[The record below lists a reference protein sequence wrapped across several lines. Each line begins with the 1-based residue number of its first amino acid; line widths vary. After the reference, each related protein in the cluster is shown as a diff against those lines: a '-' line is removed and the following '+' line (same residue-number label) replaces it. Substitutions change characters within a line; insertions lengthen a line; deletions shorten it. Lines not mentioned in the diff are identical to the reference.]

1 MAKHKVKVEFPKF
14 MYGPNGKGKI
24 FNSAE
29 EIPEGWFESKGG
41 VESAPVINQE
51 IKKGPK
57 TAPPAPSKDKDLTP
71 DEMFEFL
78 DSKKMSDLWA
88 MARELELDKGG
99 KKPELIKRIMEKLQS
114 AQA

>member
-1 MAKHKVKVEFPKF
+1 MAKHKVKSEFPKF
-14 MYGPNGKGKI
+14 MYGPNSKGKI

-29 EIPEGWFESKGG
+29 EIPEGWVDSLGQ
-41 VESAPVINQE
+41 SAPTA
-51 IKKGPK
+51 KKSKDSAPK
-57 TAPPAPSKDKDLTP
+57 APPTPSKDKDLTP

-78 DSKKMSDLWA
+78 DGKKMSDLWA